1 MKQLKDEFEY
11 RRLVELLREMDQ
23 ESLDKLA
30 IHLGHE
36 DYMDDKKLFSVT
48 QLAELSGVP
57 ASTIRRW
64 CAKGSIQAK
73 RIGERKWYITKEEVD
88 RLLEQP
94 KTANAPEPPDA

>member
-23 ESLDKLA
+23 DSLDKLA
-30 IHLGHE
+30 IHLDHE

-64 CAKGSIQAK
+64 CAKGTIQAK
-73 RIGERKWYITKEEVD
+73 RIGERKWYITADEVD
-88 RLLEQP
+88 RLLKQP
-94 KTANAPEPPDA
+94 KMPDAPDSPEA